1 MPKFIIE
8 RNVGKLTD
16 AQLEVAFKQGMKAAA
31 DLPEIKWVRTY
42 YSADEGKMYCEY
54 EAPNIEL
61 IYEHA
66 RMAKVPADSVRMVE
80 EMLPAMFQ

>member
-8 RNVGKLTD
+8 RKVGKLND
-16 AQLEVAFKQGMKAAA
+16 AQIAAA
-31 DLPEIKWVRTY
+31 AKQSLKALGDLPQLKWVRTY
-42 YSADEGKMYCEY
+42 YSAEEGKMYCEY

-66 RMAKVPADSVRMVE
+66 RLAKIPADSVRMVA

>member
-8 RNVGKLTD
+8 RKVGKLND
-16 AQLEVAFKQGMKAAA
+16 AQIEAAGKRSLEVLVQ
-31 DLPEIKWVRTY
+31 LPEVKWVRTY
-42 YSADEGKMYCEY
+42 YSAEEGKMYCEY

-66 RMAKVPADSVRMVE
+66 RLAEIPADSVRMVA

>member
-8 RNVGKLTD
+8 RTVGKLTD
-16 AQLEVAFKQGMKAAA
+16 AQIEAGFKQAMKVVGE
-31 DLPEIKWVRTY
+31 LPQLKWVRTY

-66 RMAKVPADSVRMVE
+66 RLAKIPADSVRMVT

>member
-8 RNVGKLTD
+8 RTVGILTD
-16 AQLEVAFKQGMKAAA
+16 AQIEAGFKQAMKVVRE
-31 DLPEIKWVRTY
+31 LPQLKWVRTY

-66 RMAKVPADSVRMVE
+66 KLAKIPADSVRMVT

>member
-8 RNVGKLTD
+8 RKVGKLND
-16 AQLEVAFKQGMKAAA
+16 AQIKAAGKRSLEVLVE
-31 DLPEIKWVRTY
+31 LPEVKWVRTY
-42 YSADEGKMYCEY
+42 YSAEEGKMYCEY

-66 RMAKVPADSVRMVE
+66 RLAKIPADSVRMVA

>member
-8 RNVGKLTD
+8 RNIGKLTD
-16 AQLEVAFKQGMKAAA
+16 TQLEAGFKQAMKVAG
-31 DLPEIKWVRTY
+31 DLPHLKWVRTY

-66 RMAKVPADSVRMVE
+66 RLAKIPADSVRMVA

>member
-16 AQLEVAFKQGMKAAA
+16 AQIEGGIKQSMRVAGQ
-31 DLPEIKWVRTY
+31 LPQLKWVRTY

-54 EAPNIEL
+54 EAPNIDL

-66 RMAKVPADSVRMVE
+66 RLAKIPADSVRMVT
-80 EMLPAMFQ
+80 EMLPAMFL

>member
-8 RNVGKLTD
+8 RNIGKLTD
-16 AQLEVAFKQGMKAAA
+16 AQLEAGFKQAMKVAEGI
-31 DLPEIKWVRTY
+31 PQIKWVRTY

-54 EAPNIEL
+54 EAPNSEL
-61 IYEHA
+61 IFEHA
-66 RMAKVPADSVRMVE
+66 RMAKIPADSVRMVE

>member
-16 AQLEVAFKQGMKAAA
+16 AQLEAAFNQGIHAAV
-31 DLPEIKWVRTY
+31 DLPGIKWVRTY

-54 EAPNIEL
+54 EAPNMEL

-66 RMAKVPADSVRMVE
+66 RLAKAPADTVRMVE
-80 EMLPAMFQ
+80 DMLPAMFQ